1 MSDLLE
7 WEDLDESRRQA
18 VKALSEHDFLTFV
31 RIWFQL
37 TMGDKLMI
45 SWHHRYMAHYA
56 DELVAG
62 RQGSFV
68 LNIPPGGTKTEFWS
82 IALPAYAHIKAKN
95 RCRFLNL
102 SFADSLVKRNS
113 RRTKDMIKS
122 EAWQHLWPSNFKA
135 DQAEEWQIADQK
147 GRTVF
152 EVVSRT
158 MGGQIT
164 GGRGGYPGPGF
175 SGAVMQDDPDKPEDM
190 FSSVKRERQHRIQVD
205 TIRSRRG
212 DKSKNNPT
220 PIGVIQQRTHQLDT
234 SGFCLS
240 GGMGINFDLIKI
252 PALINDG
259 YIQALPEWIRDKCWE
274 SVKDSEQ
281 INGYWSYWPEM
292 EDIGQLMD
300 LWERNEYTFQAQY
313 MQTPIALG
321 GQIFH
326 SDWWKFYGDQDG
338 CDEARPITFEYR
350 FITGDTAMKTGERND
365 FSVLMCWGVW
375 NGRLYLLDVLRGK
388 WEAPELRAMFI
399 NFVAKHWD
407 LNTTGNHGILRSIH
421 IEDKASGTG
430 LIQEAGRQIQL
441 PITAV
446 QRGAG
451 QNKTVRA
458 RDAAPQIKL
467 GKVLLPMGEPWV
479 MDFVSEHSQ
488 FTEDDSHD
496 WDDQVDN
503 TCDAVEIAITRPG
516 QSVVNMLLSTRQQAR
531 AYR

>member
-1 MSDLLE
+1 MADLLE
-7 WEDLDESRRQA
+7 WDDLDESRRQA

-37 TMGDKLMI
+37 MMGDKMMVN
-45 SWHHRYMAHYA
+45 WHHRLMGKLA
-56 DELVAG
+56 DELIAG
-62 RQGSFV
+62 TQRSFV
-68 LNIPPGGTKTEFWS
+68 LNLPPGGTKTEFWS
-82 IALPAYAHIKAKN
+82 IALPAYAHIKSER
-95 RCRFLNL
+95 RCRFLNT
-102 SFADSLVKRNS
+102 SYADTLVKRNS
-113 RRTKDMIKS
+113 KRTRDMIKS
-122 EAWQHLWPSNFKA
+122 QEWQHLWPSNFKT
-135 DQAEEWQIADQK
+135 DQAEEWQLADDK
-147 GRTVF
+147 GRSVF
-152 EVVSRT
+152 EVVSRS

-190 FSSVKRERQHRIQVD
+190 FSATKREKQQRIQVD

-212 DKSKNNPT
+212 DKGKINPT
-220 PIGVIQQRTHQLDT
+220 PIIIIQQRLHQLDT
-234 SGFCLS
+234 SGFLLS
-240 GGMGINFDLIKI
+240 GGMGIEFDQIKI
-252 PALINDG
+252 PALIDESFIATLPDG
-259 YIQALPEWIRDKCWE
+259 IREDCWKC
-274 SVKDSEQ
+274 VKDTEQ

-300 LWERNEYTFQAQY
+300 LWERNEYTFQSQY
-313 MQTPIALG
+313 MQSPIALG

-326 SDWWKFYGDQDG
+326 SDWWKWYGDQEG
-338 CDEARPITFEYR
+338 CDVARPITFEYR

-365 FSVLMCWGVW
+365 FSVFMCWGVW
-375 NGRLYLLDVLRGK
+375 QGKLYLLDVLRGK
-388 WEAPELRAMFI
+388 WEAPELRTMFI
-399 NFVAKHWD
+399 NFTSKHWD
-407 LNTTGNHGILRSIH
+407 LNGGNYGILRSVH

-430 LIQEAGRQIQL
+430 LIQEASRQIQL

-458 RDAAPQIKL
+458 RDAAPQIKM
-467 GKVLLPMGEPWV
+467 GNVLLPMGEPWV

-503 TCDAVEIAITRPG
+503 TCDAVEIALTRPG
-516 QSVVNMLLSTRQQAR
+516 QSVVNMLLSSRQRAR
-531 AYR
+531 MR

>member
-1 MSDLLE
+1 
-7 WEDLDESRRQA
+7 
-18 VKALSEHDFLTFV
+18 
-31 RIWFQL
+31 
-37 TMGDKLMI
+37 
-45 SWHHRYMAHYA
+45 
-56 DELVAG
+56 
-62 RQGSFV
+62 
-68 LNIPPGGTKTEFWS
+68 
-82 IALPAYAHIKAKN
+82 
-95 RCRFLNL
+95 
-102 SFADSLVKRNS
+102 
-113 RRTKDMIKS
+113 
-122 EAWQHLWPSNFKA
+122 
-135 DQAEEWQIADQK
+135 
-147 GRTVF
+147 VF
-152 EVVSRT
+152 EVVSKS

-175 SGAVMQDDPDKPEDM
+175 SGAVMQDDPDKVEDM
-190 FSSVKRERQHRIQVD
+190 FSPIKREKTHRIQVD

-212 DKSKNNPT
+212 DKSKNNAT
-220 PIGVIQQRTHQLDT
+220 PFVVVQQRLHQQDT
-234 SGFCLS
+234 SGFLL
-240 GGMGINFDLIKI
+240 GGGFGKNFNFDLIKI
-252 PALINDG
+252 PALIDDD
-259 YIQALPEWIRDKCWE
+259 YIQSLPEWIRDKCWE

-281 INGYWSYWPEM
+281 VNGYWSYWPEM

-326 SDWWKFYGDQDG
+326 SDWWKFYGDQEG

-365 FSVLMCWGVW
+365 FSVFMCWGVW
-375 NGRLYLLDVLRGK
+375 QDKLYLLDVLRGK
-388 WEAPELRAMFI
+388 WEAPELRSMFI

-430 LIQEAGRQIQL
+430 LIQEAGRQIAL

-458 RDAAPQIKL
+458 RDAAPQIKM
-467 GKVLLPMGEPWV
+467 GKVILPMGEPWV

-516 QSVVNMLLSTRQQAR
+516 QSCVNMLLSSRQRNR
-531 AYR
+531 AGL